1 MTEAGDSPR
10 RATFYPRGMFSSL
23 LIADYRFVW
32 LSNLSAS
39 FAMQMEMVARGW
51 LIYDMTSSPLALTWV
66 MLSSM
71 LPAMLFS
78 LVGGVIADRMGKKR
92 IIIAAQILSTA
103 AMFALATIVYQGHVT
118 FWHFIWFGLFNGTVM
133 SLSMPARTS
142 IIPEIVGRRYVVN
155 AMALQTSTFNL
166 SRILGPTLAGALIAM
181 FAAGDTTS
189 TTGVGIVYY
198 VIGGLYTTSIIATSM
213 MRYRRSPRRQG
224 DTSVLTDV
232 GDGFRYMKR
241 QRLVLGLLIMG
252 LGPMTFGF
260 SSQMLLPAFNADA
273 IGGGPQDLGLIL
285 TAMGAGA
292 LVGSLTLARLGDIS
306 RKGRVLFVAAYLW
319 AVSLAAFALST
330 TTFWAMFLGL
340 FTGLFGSIMGSLNM
354 SIVQL
359 AVRPDI
365 RGRVMSIS
373 MMTHA
378 LTPLGVIP
386 ISAAA
391 EFVGIEIG
399 LLISAALL
407 ALTTALLG
415 MAYPELRQIDKGH
428 GPAMLRRARPK
439 QGVGPQSEAAGG
451 MGRNDRPDRQ
461 SSP

>member
-1 MTEAGDSPR
+1 MTEAEDRTG
-10 RATFYPRGMFSSL
+10 RATFYPRGTFSSL
-23 LIADYRFVW
+23 MIADFRYVW
-32 LSNLSAS
+32 LSNISAS

-66 MLSSM
+66 MLSTM
-71 LPAMLFS
+71 LPSVLFS

-92 IIIAAQILSTA
+92 IIITAQVLSTA
-103 AMFALATIVYQGHVT
+103 AMFVLATIVYQGHVT

-133 SLSMPARTS
+133 SLSMPARSS

-155 AMALQTSTFNL
+155 AMALQSSTFNL
-166 SRILGPTLAGALIAM
+166 ARILGPTLAGALIAA

-198 VIGGLYTTSIIATSM
+198 VIGGLFTTSVIATSM
-213 MRYRRSPRRQG
+213 MRYRRRPARQRG
-224 DTSVLTDV
+224 TSVLTDV

-241 QRLVLGLLIMG
+241 ERIVVGLLIMG
-252 LGPMTFGF
+252 IGPMTFGF

-292 LVGSLTLARLGDIS
+292 LAGSLTLARLGDIS
-306 RKGRVLFVAAYLW
+306 RKGRVMFAAAYLW
-319 AVSLAAFALST
+319 AVALAAFALST

-340 FTGLFGSIMGSLNM
+340 FTGLFGSIMGSLTM

-359 AVRPDI
+359 AVRAEL
-365 RGRVMSIS
+365 RGRVMSIN

-391 EFVGIEIG
+391 EFVGIETG
-399 LLISAALL
+399 LLISAAML

-415 MAYPELRQIDKGH
+415 RAYPELRQIDKGH
-428 GPAMLRRARPK
+428 GPAMLRRVRPK
-439 QGVGPQSEAAGG
+439 TGADVDST
-451 MGRNDRPDRQ
+451 GR
-461 SSP
+461 

>member
-1 MTEAGDSPR
+1 MTEAGDSSR

-23 LIADYRFVW
+23 LLADYRFVW

-92 IIIAAQILSTA
+92 IIITAQILSTA
-103 AMFALATIVYQGHVT
+103 AMFVLATIVYQGHIT
-118 FWHFIWFGLFNGTVM
+118 FWHFIWLGLFNGTVM

-166 SRILGPTLAGALIAM
+166 SRILGPTLAGALIAV

-198 VIGGLYTTSIIATSM
+198 VIGGLHTTSIIATSM
-213 MRYRRSPRRQG
+213 MRYRRNPGRQR

-241 QRLVLGLLIMG
+241 QRLVLGLLVMG

-306 RKGRVLFVAAYLW
+306 RKGRVLFAAAYLW
-319 AVSLAAFALST
+319 AVALAAFALST

-359 AVRPDI
+359 AVRPEL

-373 MMTHA
+373 MMAHA

-391 EFVGIEIG
+391 EFLGIEIG

-415 MAYPELRQIDKGH
+415 RAYPELQQIDKGH
-428 GPAMLRRARPK
+428 GPAMLRRARPNK
-439 QGVGPQSEAAGG
+439 TRDEATPGG
-451 MGRNDRPDRQ
+451 R
-461 SSP
+461 

>member
-1 MTEAGDSPR
+1 
-10 RATFYPRGMFSSL
+10 MFSSL
-23 LIADYRFVW
+23 LLADYRFVW

-92 IIIAAQILSTA
+92 IIIAAQMLSTA
-103 AMFALATIVYQGHVT
+103 AMFVLATIVYQGHVT

-142 IIPEIVGRRYVVN
+142 IIAELVGRRYMVN

-166 SRILGPTLAGALIAM
+166 SRILGPTLAGALIAVL
-181 FAAGDTTS
+181 AAGDTTS

-198 VIGGLYTTSIIATSM
+198 VIGGLYTASIVATSM
-213 MRYRRSPRRQG
+213 MRYRRISRRQR
-224 DTSVLTDV
+224 DTGILTDV
-232 GDGFRYMKR
+232 GEGFRYMKG
-241 QRLVLGLLIMG
+241 QRLVVGLLIMG

-292 LVGSLTLARLGDIS
+292 LAGSLTLARLGDIS
-306 RKGRVLFVAAYLW
+306 RKGRVLFAAAYLW
-319 AVSLAAFALST
+319 AMSLAAFALST
-330 TTFWAMFLGL
+330 TTILAMFLGL

-391 EFVGIEIG
+391 EFVGIETG

-415 MAYPELRQIDKGH
+415 KAYPELRQIDKGH

-439 QGVGPQSEAAGG
+439 QAADG
-451 MGRNDRPDRQ
+451 
-461 SSP
+461 